1 MKTRTKHTSG
11 VLFFCLLPL
20 ILSLASCSRQTPA
33 KAAKPVAKALSVVS
47 NELSRM
53 PVVFSNSTVIALQ
66 TNTPRRRSSAVAH
79 TPESQEA
86 FQNRKKVVREERL
99 AVIEK
104 VREAVLARRQAD
116 LARCEVDVV
125 RAELA
130 IRAESDV
137 ASALGEA
144 GKAAARMDNE
154 CGQKMQG
161 FGELLKEKA
170 TLDAKL
176 VMDSKNGAAA
186 DSAIMIETMTRC
198 ETLSAVLGERRRKAA
213 IEIPEVAEAY
223 RQLVEKESDYK
234 HLIMGKESYRSAREK
249 VDAVRSEIANL
260 KVNEEK

>member
-1 MKTRTKHTSG
+1 
-11 VLFFCLLPL
+11 
-20 ILSLASCSRQTPA
+20 
-33 KAAKPVAKALSVVS
+33 
-47 NELSRM
+47 
-53 PVVFSNSTVIALQ
+53 
-66 TNTPRRRSSAVAH
+66 
-79 TPESQEA
+79 
-86 FQNRKKVVREERL
+86 VVREERL

-154 CGQKMQG
+154 CVQKMQG

>member
-66 TNTPRRRSSAVAH
+66 TNTPKHRPSAVAH

-104 VREAVLARRQAD
+104 VREAVLARKQAD
-116 LARCEVDVV
+116 LARCEHDV
-125 RAELA
+125 
-130 IRAESDV
+130 IRAEYSLRAEPDV
-137 ASALGEA
+137 ALALNEIRD
-144 GKAAARMDNE
+144 AATCLENVCVRNVP
-154 CGQKMQG
+154 G
-161 FGELLKEKA
+161 FADMLKEKA
-170 TLDAKL
+170 ALDVKL
-176 VMDSKNGAAA
+176 GADLNDAGAGSAAA
-186 DSAIMIETMTRC
+186 IDHSEA
-198 ETLSAVLGERRRKAA
+198 LSAKIGESRRKAA
-213 IEIPEVAEAY
+213 AEIPEVAKAY
-223 RQLVEKESDYK
+223 SLLSEKEKFYK
-234 HLIMGKESYRSAREK
+234 QVMMEKEKYRSVYEK
-249 VDAVRSEIANL
+249 ADAMRQEILAFRNRSAD
-260 KVNEEK
+260 